1 MAQKEPTPNPYG
13 TGTWTN
19 PAVQANNRR
28 YLAEEVPL
36 PAPSSPPA
44 PAPQPAPGRKP
55 TGPQQ
60 LVYSSRP
67 ARAPRPHRRPPTRPR
82 LGLLRRFTCTLLA
95 ILTLASGTL
104 GALAYWANTTLVDT
118 QNFTA
123 LTQQIAQDQD
133 FKQNLASG
141 ITADIMASP
150 AVSTYLGDG
159 NSTAWYGGVQNWL
172 YTQTEGL
179 VASATD
185 STVGSTQYPELIQ
198 QVVAD
203 THAYNFS
210 GESRPAALD
219 LSALYEAAEGS
230 VNSLVPLGLETE
242 NLPGRLVFL
251 DTGTNVYPIN
261 STINTFLGFAGAWQ
275 TFLMVAA
282 CSALLAFALWPG
294 NRLAHM
300 ALLAYLGAGL
310 LWVLAL
316 LARGLSLTSSLNL
329 PVDST
334 AFIFVQKMS
343 ETLTA
348 SYADFH
354 VHLAGQVLVA
364 AIVLTLLALLAGVLR
379 LTARATTA

>member
-28 YLAEEVPL
+28 YLADETPT
-36 PAPSSPPA
+36 PSNP
-44 PAPQPAPGRKP
+44 PAPQPAPRRQPASPKP
-55 TGPQQ
+55 
-60 LVYSSRP
+60 LIYSKPP
-67 ARAPRPHRRPPTRPR
+67 AQAPRPHHRPTARPSSRPR

-179 VASATD
+179 VASAAD

-242 NLPGRLVFL
+242 NLPGRLVIL

-294 NRLAHM
+294 NRLAH
-300 ALLAYLGAGL
+300 AAVLAYLGSGL

-316 LARGLSLTSSLNL
+316 LARGLSLTSGLNL

-354 VHLAGQVLVA
+354 VHLAGQALVA